1 VPRRELAVVWDLAA
15 AINMGSWRGIMV
27 LELGQRHGIQVRMT
41 GSEAG

>member
-1 VPRRELAVVWDLAA
+1 MWDLAA
-15 AINMGSWRGIMV
+15 AINVGSRLGIMV